1 MEINN
6 TAELVCA
13 EEGFPVYL
21 VTKAKN
27 QFLLFRE
34 LFPGR
39 NGFWN
44 MFDGISD
51 PIIPP
56 SPPSQV

>member
-6 TAELVCA
+6 TAELVCG

-27 QFLLFRE
+27 QFLIFRE

-39 NGFWN
+39 HGVWD
-44 MFDGISD
+44 MLQFD
-51 PIIPP
+51 PMKP
-56 SPPSQV
+56 SP